1 MSSFDS
7 RNKQEW
13 VDKNKIVIKYNALI
27 EKMFK
32 VQSRKNLRK
41 KLVNNKKYFTVS
53 SKIIIEF
60 NI

>member
-13 VDKNKIVIKYNALI
+13 VDKSKIVIKYSALI

-41 KLVNNKKYFTVS
+41 KLVNHKNYFTVS
-53 SKIIIEF
+53 SKIIEF

>member
-13 VDKNKIVIKYNALI
+13 VDKSKIVIKYSALI

-41 KLVNNKKYFTVS
+41 KLVNNKNYFTVS